1 MNINKKKII
10 YMVFLFLIILS
21 MCGCGKKPGTV
32 QPDIDNGEIVEEKVL
47 VTFNYYEGRTESIEI
62 KKGSKVENRV
72 ALRDNYDFLGWY
84 VDSSFNNLYNF
95 ETVVNDDITLY
106 AKWEEVKPITYEVTF
121 DVEGI
126 NKQIINAGDKVI
138 KPSNPTKK
146 DYRFVGWYSD
156 ANLTTEYDF
165 NSSVSSSFTLY
176 AKWIKLVN
184 VIFYD
189 VDRNEI
195 KSEIIDEGTKL
206 ESIIDAPTID
216 NFEFIGW
223 YKLGTDE
230 LVDLSNYIFTQ
241 DISLIAKYNQIKL
254 PSKISFIT
262 CTGYNEAATIT
273 FNKLDEATSYNI
285 YLGDKLLT
293 SNDYYLQAV
302 DNIIRID
309 ILGLPKGMYK
319 FKVIP
324 IIEEA
329 EYIESSNETDLI
341 EVEAYDR
348 SGYAHFN
355 YSDGVGA
362 YNDDGSLKQNA
373 IVLYVTDDNKNSVSL
388 TYKGITVTG
397 IGNILNSVGEASGDA
412 GHETECKR
420 VSDGKTYYGKG
431 NTNQGILVKLAQ
443 DNIPLVIRF
452 VGCVSDTGLY
462 EVASYDATS
471 ASLIDGLTG
480 YSSYDYGGSV
490 GDNGHMARMKSAK
503 NVTLEG
509 VGEDAIIDGWGFH
522 LICESSHADLAKSFE
537 VRNLTFINT
546 PEDAIGM
553 EGQENESS
561 LTITASVERCW
572 IHHST
577 FIGSTILNP
586 AESDKNNG
594 DGSCDFKRGRY
605 FTCSY
610 NYFEG
615 CHKTN
620 LVGSSKTSVQFCLTY
635 HHNIWYNCSARQPL
649 ARHANIHFY
658 NNFIYGTT
666 DTASSLRA
674 NSYMYSEYNYYLGC
688 SRPVEYKEEGT
699 TGICKSFGNVLV
711 GCYNS
716 YDAYIASNRC
726 DLVNSNCVDGA
737 ISYVNFDTN
746 PNLFYFDEESNVS
759 DCYITSADVARI
771 ECLAKSG
778 SRYRTVLGKTLL
790 KSDPNITNITPTQI
804 TADTTLNIAKGKGV
818 LKVFSI
824 NNRYLLTISAT
835 SSNGYAPAYLL
846 KLDGS
851 LVSELS
857 SEEKQIILDEGTYV
871 LVSGQSFTG
880 NNNKNDKEATITKCV
895 LELYNEQEYNAKL
908 INDYNNK
915 VSLIPETIEY
925 NDDCYNLLVKA
936 LAAYNK
942 LGNLQN
948 EVDNTKLV
956 NGFATYKEKGI
967 GLVEAKIDAIISPV
981 TTDNANLVIDARN
994 SLNELLAKYSDAT
1007 ISNLNKLE
1015 EAEVELANLNINKEK
1030 IECTFNGSASN
1041 DMFIVSGNYGTT
1053 QAIIDGATYNKG
1065 LKMESSTSLT
1075 FTTSKSYKLV
1085 MHITP
1090 GKKIKVDGIDYTIP
1104 DSGILVIDEI
1114 DAGDHLVTKNTTSTL
1129 LYYLSLEEK

>member
-1 MNINKKKII
+1 MNKKKTIFII
-10 YMVFLFLIILS
+10 ILFLILILIG
-21 MCGCGKKPGTV
+21 GCGKVSNTD

-47 VTFNYYEGRTESIEI
+47 VTFNYYEGKTESIEI

-72 ALRDNYDFLGWY
+72 ALRANYDFLGWY
-84 VDSSFNNLYNF
+84 IDSSFNNLYNF
-95 ETVVNDDITLY
+95 ENAINENITLY
-106 AKWEEVKPITYEVTF
+106 AKWEEVKPTTHEVTF

-126 NKQIINAGDKVI
+126 DRQIINDGDKVV
-138 KPSNPTKK
+138 KPYDPKQNN
-146 DYRFVGWYSD
+146 YRFIGWYSD

-184 VIFYD
+184 IIFYD

-195 KSEIIDEGTKL
+195 ATETIDEGTKI
-206 ESIIDAPTID
+206 ESTVDAPSIN

-223 YKLGTDE
+223 YKLGTDV
-230 LVDLSNYIFTQ
+230 LIDLNNYAFTQ

-262 CTGYNEAATIT
+262 CAGYNEATTIT
-273 FNKLDEATSYNI
+273 FNKLDEADNYNI

-293 SNDYYLQAV
+293 SNDYYLQEV
-302 DNIIRID
+302 NNLIRVD

-319 FKVIP
+319 FRVIP
-324 IIEEA
+324 IIEGA
-329 EYIESSNETDLI
+329 EYSESSSETDFI

-362 YNDDGSLKQNA
+362 YNDDGSLKPNA
-373 IVLYVTDDNKNSVSL
+373 IVLYVTDVNKNTVSL
-388 TYKGITVTG
+388 TYKGTTVTG

-431 NTNQGILVKLAQ
+431 NTNQGILLKLAQ

-452 VGCVSDTGLY
+452 VGCVSDSGLY
-462 EVASYDATS
+462 ETAPFDAKS
-471 ASLIDGLTG
+471 VSLINGLTG
-480 YSSYDYGGSV
+480 YSGYDYGGSV

-522 LICESSHADLAKSFE
+522 LICESAHADLAKNFE

-572 IHHST
+572 IHHNT

-649 ARHANIHFY
+649 ARRANIHFY

-666 DTASSLRA
+666 DTVASLRA

-716 YDAYIASNRC
+716 YDAYVANNRC
-726 DLVNSNCVDGA
+726 ELVNSNCVDGA

-759 DCYITSADVARI
+759 DCYITSADIARI

-778 SRYRTVLGKTLL
+778 SRYRTVLEGCLL
-790 KSDPNITNITPTQI
+790 KSDPNITSITPTQI
-804 TADTTLNIAKGKGV
+804 TTDTTLNIAKGKGV
-818 LKVFSI
+818 LKVFNI
-824 NNRYLLTISAT
+824 NNRYLLTIAAT

-895 LELYNEQEYNAKL
+895 FELYNEQEYNAKL
-908 INDYNNK
+908 INNYNNII
-915 VSLIPETIEY
+915 SIIPETIEY
-925 NDDCYNLLVKA
+925 NDDCYNLLVEA

-942 LGNLQN
+942 LDKLQN

-956 NGFATYKEKGI
+956 NGFETYKEKGI
-967 GLVEAKIDAIISPV
+967 EFVEEKIEAIICPV
-981 TTDNANLVIDARN
+981 TTDNSNLVIDARD
-994 SLNELLAKYSDAT
+994 SLNDLLDKYSDVDIT
-1007 ISNLNKLE
+1007 NLNKLE
-1015 EAEVELANLNINKEK
+1015 EAELELANLNINKEK
-1030 IECTFNGSASN
+1030 IECTFNGAPSN
-1041 DMFIVSGNYGTT
+1041 DLFIVSGNYGTT
-1053 QAIIDGATYNKG
+1053 QAIIDGTTYNKG

-1075 FTTSKSYKLV
+1075 FSTSKSSKLI

-1090 GKKIKVDGIDYTIP
+1090 GKKIKVDGIDYTAP
-1104 DSGILVIDEI
+1104 DSGILVIEAI

>member
-1 MNINKKKII
+1 MNMNKKRII
-10 YMVFLFLIILS
+10 YIIFLFLIILS
-21 MCGCGKKPGTV
+21 ICGCEKEPGTNK
-32 QPDIDNGEIVEEKVL
+32 PDIDTGEIIEAKVL
-47 VTFNYYEGRTESIEI
+47 VSFNYYEGRSESIEI

-72 ALRDNYDFLGWY
+72 ATRDNYNFFGWY
-84 VDSSFNNLYNF
+84 SDSSLNNLFDF
-95 ETVVNDDITLY
+95 EMVVNDDIALY
-106 AKWEEVKPITYEVTF
+106 AKWEEVKPTTYEVTF

-126 NKQIINAGDKVI
+126 DKQIINDGDKVT
-138 KPSNPTKK
+138 KPTDPAKK
-146 DYRFVGWYSD
+146 DYRFVDWYVD
-156 ANLTTEYDF
+156 ASFSTPYDF
-165 NSSVSSSFTLY
+165 SSPVCSNISLH
-176 AKWIKLVN
+176 AKWIKLIN

-195 KSEIIDEGTKL
+195 SAKTIDEGTKI
-206 ESIIDAPTID
+206 ESIVDAPSID

-223 YKLGTDE
+223 YKIGTDE
-230 LVDLSNYIFTQ
+230 LVDLSNYTFTQ
-241 DISLIAKYNQIKL
+241 DASLIAKYNQIKL

-262 CTGYNEAATIT
+262 CLGFNETATIT
-273 FNKLDEATSYNI
+273 FNKLDEATNYNI
-285 YLGDKLLT
+285 YLDDKLLT
-293 SNDYYLQAV
+293 SNDYYLQVV
-302 DNIIRID
+302 DNSIRVD
-309 ILGLPKGMYK
+309 ILGLPKGSYK

-324 IIEEA
+324 IIEGA
-329 EYIESSNETDLI
+329 EYTRSSSETDLFK
-341 EVEAYDR
+341 VEAYDR

-362 YNDDGSLKQNA
+362 YNNDGSLKENA
-373 IVLYVTDDNKNSVSL
+373 IVLYVTDENKNSVSL
-388 TYKGITVTG
+388 TYKGVTVVG

-431 NTNQGILVKLAQ
+431 NTNQGILLKLAQ

-452 VGCVSDTGLY
+452 VGCVSDSGLY
-462 EVASYDATS
+462 EVAPFDA
-471 ASLIDGLTG
+471 AKPSLIEGLTG
-480 YSSYDYGGSV
+480 YNGYDYGGSV

-509 VGEDAIIDGWGFH
+509 VGDDAIIDGWGFH
-522 LICESSHADLAKSFE
+522 LICESAHADLAKNFE

-572 IHHST
+572 IHHNC
-577 FIGSTILNP
+577 FIGPTILNP
-586 AESDKNNG
+586 AESDKGEG

-649 ARHANIHFY
+649 ARRANIHFY

-666 DTASSLRA
+666 DTVSSLRA

-726 DLVNSNCVDGA
+726 DLVDSNCVDGS

-746 PNLFYFDEESNVS
+746 PNLFYYDEDSKVSN
-759 DCYITSADVARI
+759 CYITSADVARI
-771 ECLAKSG
+771 ECLERSG
-778 SRYRTVLGKTLL
+778 SRYRTVLSSCLL
-790 KSDPNITNITPTQI
+790 KSNPNITNIAPTQI
-804 TADTTLNIAKGKGV
+804 TTDTTLNIAKGKGV
-818 LKVFSI
+818 LKVFNI
-824 NNRYLLTISAT
+824 DNMYLLTISAT

-846 KLDGS
+846 KLDGTFV
-851 LVSELS
+851 LALS
-857 SEEKQIILDEGTYV
+857 SEEKQIILEAGTYV

-895 LELYNEQEYNAKL
+895 LEVYNEQEYNAKL
-908 INDYNNK
+908 IASYNNK
-915 VSLIPETIEY
+915 VNLIPEVIEY
-925 NDDCYNLLVKA
+925 NDDCYNLLIDA
-936 LAAYNK
+936 EIAYIK
-942 LGNLQN
+942 LGSLQN

-956 NGFATYKEKGI
+956 SGFATFKEKGI
-967 GLVEAKIDAIISPV
+967 ESVETKIETIICPV
-981 TTDNANLVIDARN
+981 TSDNANLVIDARAA
-994 SLNELLAKYSDAT
+994 LIDLLDKYSDVN
-1007 ISNLNKLE
+1007 ISNLNILE
-1015 EAEVELANLNINKEK
+1015 EAEDQLANLNINKEK
-1030 IECTFNGSASN
+1030 IECTFNGAPSN
-1041 DMFIVSGNYGTT
+1041 EMFIVSGNYGTT
-1053 QAIIDGATYNKG
+1053 QAVIDGATYSKG

-1075 FTTSKSYKLV
+1075 FTTSKSYKLTV
-1085 MHITP
+1085 HVTA
-1090 GKKIKVDGIDYTIP
+1090 GKKIKVDGIDYTVP
-1104 DSGILVIDEI
+1104 DSGILVIDTI
-1114 DAGDHLVTKNTTSTL
+1114 DAGNHFVTKNTTSTL

>member
-10 YMVFLFLIILS
+10 YIVFLLFIVLS
-21 MCGCGKKPGTV
+21 ICGCGKVSNTD
-32 QPDIDNGEIVEEKVL
+32 QPDIDNGKIVEEKVL
-47 VTFNYYEGRTESIEI
+47 VTFNYYEGKVESIEI

-84 VDSSFNNLYNF
+84 IDSSFNNLYNF

-138 KPSNPTKK
+138 KPIDPKQTN
-146 DYRFVGWYSD
+146 YRFIGWYSD

-165 NSSVSSSFTLY
+165 NSNVSSSFTLY

-195 KSEIIDEGTKL
+195 ATETIDEGTKIK
-206 ESIIDAPTID
+206 STVVAPSID

-241 DISLIAKYNQIKL
+241 DISLIAKYNQIKS

-262 CTGYNEAATIT
+262 CAGYNEAATIT
-273 FNKLDEATSYNI
+273 FNKLDEATNYNI
-285 YLGDKLLT
+285 YLDDKLLT
-293 SNDYYLQAV
+293 SNDYYLQVV
-302 DNIIRID
+302 DNSIRVD
-309 ILGLPKGMYK
+309 ILGLPKGSYK

-324 IIEEA
+324 IIEGA
-329 EYIESSNETDLI
+329 EYTRSSSETDLFK
-341 EVEAYDR
+341 VEAYDR

-362 YNDDGSLKQNA
+362 YNNDGSLKENA
-373 IVLYVTDDNKNSVSL
+373 IVLYVTDENKNSVSL
-388 TYKGITVTG
+388 TYKGVTVVG

-431 NTNQGILVKLAQ
+431 NTNQGILLKLAQ

-452 VGCVSDTGLY
+452 VGCVSDSGLY
-462 EVASYDATS
+462 EVAPFDA
-471 ASLIDGLTG
+471 AKPSLIEGLTG
-480 YSSYDYGGSV
+480 YNGYDYGGSV

-509 VGEDAIIDGWGFH
+509 VGDDAIIDGWGFH
-522 LICESSHADLAKSFE
+522 LICESAHADLAKNFE

-572 IHHST
+572 IHHNC
-577 FIGSTILNP
+577 FIGPTILNP
-586 AESDKNNG
+586 AESDKGEG

-649 ARHANIHFY
+649 ARRANIHFY

-666 DTASSLRA
+666 DTVSSLRA

-716 YDAYIASNRC
+716 YDAHIASNRC
-726 DLVNSNCVDGA
+726 DLVDSNCVDGS

-746 PNLFYFDEESNVS
+746 PNLFYYDEDSKVSN
-759 DCYITSADVARI
+759 CYITSADVARI
-771 ECLAKSG
+771 ECLARSG
-778 SRYRTVLGKTLL
+778 SRYRTVLSSCLL

-804 TADTTLNIAKGKGV
+804 TTDTTLNIAKGKGV

-824 NNRYLLTISAT
+824 KNRYLLTISAT

-948 EVDNTKLV
+948 EVDNTKLA

-967 GLVEAKIDAIISPV
+967 GFVEAKIEAIISPV

-994 SLNELLAKYSDAT
+994 SLNELLAKYSDVT

-1015 EAEVELANLNINKEK
+1015 TAEEELANLNINKEK
-1030 IECTFNGSASN
+1030 IECTFNGAPSN
-1041 DMFIVSGNYGTT
+1041 EMFIVSGNYGTT
-1053 QAIIDGATYNKG
+1053 QAVIDGVTYSKG

-1075 FTTSKSYKLV
+1075 FTTSKSYKLTV
-1085 MHITP
+1085 HVTA
-1090 GKKIKVDGIDYTIP
+1090 GKKIKVDGIDYTVP
-1104 DSGILVIDEI
+1104 DSGILVIDTI
-1114 DAGDHLVTKNTTSTL
+1114 DAGNHFVTKNTTSTL